1 MLQLTC
7 TGPRTLARLFR
18 GMMVTWAGFTSHA
31 GMITWVRLRGSS
43 WTRTTACGASFWPY
57 PSKKYEFLVCPAT
70 TNIYIY
76 IVSSWSPGL
85 WGPGGI
91 LSASVGNL
99 QELHSWLVVGPLQ
112 TRTHIWNSATM
123 VDYLENFLGEEIR
136 FRRKKLGLGVGAR
149 CLIMCDCASQHSMS
163 KFKAV
168 KDAWCSRN
176 NVAPSLNLPSY
187 VILGCEPNYRV
198 QTHPPTYTD
207 ADTPT
212 PTPTPTPPH
221 PHPHPH
227 HPHTHL
233 HQHHPHTHTRTHTHS
248 HTHKH
253 TNTHNELFSWT

>member
-1 MLQLTC
+1 M
-7 TGPRTLARLFR
+7 
-18 GMMVTWAGFTSHA
+18 
-31 GMITWVRLRGSS
+31 
-43 WTRTTACGASFWPY
+43 
-57 PSKKYEFLVCPAT
+57 
-70 TNIYIY
+70 
-76 IVSSWSPGL
+76 
-85 WGPGGI
+85 
-91 LSASVGNL
+91 GNL

-212 PTPTPTPPH
+212 PTPTP

-227 HPHTHL
+227 HPHTPTPTPPTHT
-233 HQHHPHTHTRTHTHS
+233 HAHTHTLTHTQTQ
-248 HTHKH
+248 THKH
-253 TNTHNELFSWT
+253 THTNTHTNTHTHLLRNILSNY